1 MAVETMQRVV
11 NTTGGLP
18 GDSRANIIEPQL
30 AYALRRL
37 EMELQ
42 SGAGTGHGLV
52 GILKINKR
60 R

>member
-1 MAVETMQRVV
+1 MQRVV

-60 R
+60 